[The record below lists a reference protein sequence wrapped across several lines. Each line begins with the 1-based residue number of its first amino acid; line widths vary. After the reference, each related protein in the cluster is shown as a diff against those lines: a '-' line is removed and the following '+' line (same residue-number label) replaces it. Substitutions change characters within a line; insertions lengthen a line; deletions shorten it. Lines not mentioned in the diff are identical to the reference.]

1 MRRLKR
7 AKKRRTTVTL
17 PSDLL
22 ERAER
27 IARERRVN
35 LSTAI
40 SDALAEG
47 LRADAAGR
55 RAEAVLAAYR
65 KAFQGF
71 SDEEMA
77 ILDGVVLERG
87 TKP

>member
-1 MRRLKR
+1 MRRAKR
-7 AKKRRTTVTL
+7 SEKRRTTLTL

-35 LSTAI
+35 LSAAI

-47 LRADAAGR
+47 LRADAASR
-55 RAEAVLAAYR
+55 RADAVLAAYR
-65 KAFQGF
+65 KAFGDF
-71 SDEEMA
+71 SDVELA
-77 ILDGVVLERG
+77 LLDGVVLQPRNEL
-87 TKP
+87 

>member
-7 AKKRRTTVTL
+7 AEKRRTTVTL

-65 KAFQGF
+65 KAFEDF

-87 TKP
+87 TKR

>member
-7 AKKRRTTVTL
+7 AEKRRTTVTL

-35 LSTAI
+35 LSTALA
-40 SDALAEG
+40 DALAEG

-55 RAEAVLAAYR
+55 RADAVLAAYR

-87 TKP
+87 TKR

>member
-1 MRRLKR
+1 M
-7 AKKRRTTVTL
+7 TL

-22 ERAER
+22 DRAER

-47 LRADAAGR
+47 LRADAANR
-55 RAEAVLAAYR
+55 RADTVLAAYR
-65 KAFQGF
+65 KAFEGF

-77 ILDGVVLERG
+77 ILDGVVLQRG
-87 TKP
+87 TKRQRW

>member
-7 AKKRRTTVTL
+7 VEKRRTTITL

-22 ERAER
+22 QRAQR
-27 IARERRVN
+27 IARERQVN

-47 LRADAAGR
+47 LRADAASR
-55 RAEAVLAAYR
+55 RADAVLAAYR
-65 KAFQGF
+65 KAFEGF
-71 SDEEMA
+71 SEEEMA

-87 TKP
+87 TKR

>member
-7 AKKRRTTVTL
+7 AEKRRTTVTL

-47 LRADAAGR
+47 LRTDASGR
-55 RAEAVLAAYR
+55 RADAVLAAYR

-87 TKP
+87 TKR

>member
-1 MRRLKR
+1 M
-7 AKKRRTTVTL
+7 KRRTTVTL

-22 ERAER
+22 ARAER

-55 RAEAVLAAYR
+55 RADAVLAAYR
-65 KAFQGF
+65 KAFDGF

-77 ILDGVVLERG
+77 VLDGVVLER
-87 TKP
+87 KIKRSR

>member
-7 AKKRRTTVTL
+7 AEKRRTTVTL

-35 LSTAI
+35 LSTALT
-40 SDALAEG
+40 DALAEG

-55 RAEAVLAAYR
+55 RADAVLAAYR

-87 TKP
+87 TKR